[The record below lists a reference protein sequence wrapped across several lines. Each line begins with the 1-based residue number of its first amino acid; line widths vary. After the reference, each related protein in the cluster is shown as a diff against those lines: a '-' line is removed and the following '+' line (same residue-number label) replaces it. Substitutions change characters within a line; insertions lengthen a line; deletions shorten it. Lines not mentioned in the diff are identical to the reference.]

1 MKPTWAGWPEVIA
14 AQNADVES
22 HSACL
27 WVAQWNEVDDVD
39 WVPEIT
45 DVGIQWDTCTPN
57 VYADATFGFKTKIK
71 ADHRDLWNPVG
82 QENTIWY
89 PVDYPN

>member
-22 HSACL
+22 HAACL
-27 WVAQWNEVDDVD
+27 WVAQWNKVDDVD
-39 WVPEIT
+39 WVPEMT
-45 DVGIQWDTCTPN
+45 DAGIQWDTCTPDVHAN
-57 VYADATFGFKTKIK
+57 VTLDLKTKLK
-71 ADHRDLWNPVG
+71 ADHRDLWNPTG
-82 QENTIWY
+82 EEKTLWT